1 MRVIFGPLFFL
12 FFIQD
17 YILYKWIALLL
28 FFIGSISDALDGYF
42 ARTYNWISDFGKNI
56 DPFADKIFIL
66 SAFLGLFYI
75 VPEFIPIWMLIVVL
89 IRDVSVTV
97 IRIIS
102 KKKNIKFKTSN
113 FAKVKT
119 VIQSMSIHIS
129 IIIIIASYYYQIN
142 MKLIYYVMFFSV
154 LITFLT
160 GLDYLNY
167 YLKQRND
174 D

>member
-1 MRVIFGPLFFL
+1 MRLIFGPLFFL
-12 FFIQD
+12 FFVQD
-17 YILYKWIALLL
+17 YILYKWMALLV

-56 DPFADKIFIL
+56 DPFADKIFIF
-66 SAFLGLFYI
+66 SALLALFYI
-75 VPEFIPIWMLIVVL
+75 IPEFIPIWMLVIVL

-97 IRIIS
+97 IRVIS
-102 KKKNIKFKTSN
+102 KKKNVKFKTSN

-119 VIQSMSIHIS
+119 VIQSVSIHIS
-129 IIIIIASYYYQIN
+129 ILFIIASYYYPIN

-167 YLKQRND
+167 YLKQIND
-174 D
+174 E

>member
-1 MRVIFGPLFFL
+1 MRVVFGPLFFL
-12 FFIQD
+12 LLIQD
-17 YILYKWIALLL
+17 DILYSWIALLV

-66 SAFLGLFYI
+66 SALLALFYI
-75 VPEFIPIWMLIVVL
+75 VPEFIPIWMLIIIL
-89 IRDVSVTV
+89 IRDISVTV
-97 IRIIS
+97 IRVVS
-102 KKKNIKFKTSN
+102 KKKNVKFKTSN

-119 VIQSMSIHIS
+119 VIQSVSIHIS
-129 IIIIIASYYYQIN
+129 ILLVIANYYYPVN

-160 GLDYLNY
+160 GLDYLNC

-174 D
+174 E